1 MKISRRTLF
10 QRTSIGVAAAGA
22 LIAAPRILGSQAAPA
37 LGAAHATGKAS
48 SANTAAA
55 APAVSSEPVM
65 AYIRD
70 SAKGEIALYMGTR
83 EIIRHDPDLV
93 SRLLQAGA

>member
-22 LIAAPRILGSQAAPA
+22 FIAAPRILGSRPV
-37 LGAAHATGKAS
+37 
-48 SANTAAA
+48 
-55 APAVSSEPVM
+55 PAVGATRSAEKTAPTNPAADPSASEPVM

-70 SAKGEIALYMGTR
+70 SAKGEIALYVGTR
-83 EIIRHDPDLV
+83 EIIRHDPELA
-93 SRLLQAGA
+93 SRLLQAGV